1 MAQPA
6 AAKTRRAPAEPTRP
20 LTPREDQLARNH
32 AAVIER
38 LQREG
43 IPIPPPPA

>member
-1 MAQPA
+1 MAQSA
-6 AAKTRRAPAEPTRP
+6 AVKSSRAPAPDSRP
-20 LTPREDQLARNH
+20 LTAREDQLARNH

>member
-1 MAQPA
+1 MIPQPA
-6 AAKTRRAPAEPTRP
+6 SKTVRAPVGDARP
-20 LTPREDQLARNH
+20 LTAREDQLARNH

-43 IPIPPPPA
+43 IPVPPPPA

>member
-1 MAQPA
+1 MTAQPA
-6 AAKTRRAPAEPTRP
+6 EPLPRDEP
-20 LTPREDQLARNH
+20 LSPIEDALARNH

-43 IPIPPPPA
+43 IPIPPPPSP